1 MRNASVLS
9 LLNILP
15 VFTVANQ
22 RLRVSNLYLT
32 LAVLKP
38 GMTLIST
45 KVEIYLRTT
54 VTNRNN
60 IYEDI
65 SIN

>member
-1 MRNASVLS
+1 MRNVSVLS
-9 LLNILP
+9 PI
-15 VFTVANQ
+15 FTVANH
-22 RLRVSNLYLT
+22 RLRVSNLYLPP
-32 LAVLKP
+32 AVLKP

-60 IYEDI
+60 IHEDI